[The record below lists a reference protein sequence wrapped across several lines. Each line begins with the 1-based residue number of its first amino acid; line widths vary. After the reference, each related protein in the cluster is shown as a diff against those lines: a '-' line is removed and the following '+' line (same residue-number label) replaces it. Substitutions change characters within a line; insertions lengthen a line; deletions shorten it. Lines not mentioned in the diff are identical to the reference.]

1 MVSTTDK
8 ILLTGFEPF
17 AEFKVNS
24 SWQAVQKLASKRNP
38 QFICECLP
46 VDYHA
51 ARDQLIHLLESYQ
64 PYICL
69 CTGLAAGDTFRL
81 EQQARKP
88 SQFSDLKGTD
98 SYTGQWPW
106 DEAMQSFQAKDLP
119 AYFSED
125 AGRYVCESTY
135 WTLLNFRDQ
144 HGYPEKSAFLHV
156 PPLSENW
163 PVDKIAAGVKA
174 MLEGDSF
181 HLDW

>member
-1 MVSTTDK
+1 MVSATHK

-17 AEFKVNS
+17 AEFEINS
-24 SWQAVQKLASKRNP
+24 SWQAVQELAREQTPK
-38 QFICECLP
+38 FFCECLP

-51 ARDQLIHLLESYQ
+51 ARDQLIHLLDKHQ
-64 PYICL
+64 PNICL

-88 SQFSDLKGTD
+88 SQFSKLKGAD
-98 SYTGQWPW
+98 PYTGQWPW
-106 DEAMQSFQAKDLP
+106 DETLQLFQTKGLP
-119 AYFSED
+119 AYISED
-125 AGRYVCESTY
+125 AGQYVCEATY
-135 WTLLNFRDQ
+135 WTLLDFRDQ
-144 HGYPEKSAFLHV
+144 YGYPEKAAFLHV
-156 PPLSENW
+156 PPLSEDW